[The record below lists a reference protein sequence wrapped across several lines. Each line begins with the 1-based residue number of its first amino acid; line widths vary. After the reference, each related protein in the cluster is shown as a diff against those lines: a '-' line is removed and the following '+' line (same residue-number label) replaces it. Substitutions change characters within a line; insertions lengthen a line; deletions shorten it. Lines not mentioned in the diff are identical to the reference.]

1 MKKNTIIFSGV
12 MAAILTTGAANAA
25 VAKIASQEYVDRQ
38 NTAQTTTITENI
50 TNQVSETLKS
60 YPTTEQVTTTITNEI
75 NTAIAEG
82 GAIDEALADYAT
94 TADLEKKVDTT
105 TMTTELDKKADKT
118 AIADM
123 ETKTSAAATYAV
135 KATEG
140 VANTATQDATKALT
154 AIGTLTELT
163 TTAKGNVVAAVNEI
177 DAAVTANGDA
187 ITAAQT
193 AAEEAASAA
202 TAAQAAAT
210 AAQTAASAAQG
221 DVDALEAVVTNE
233 TTGLA
238 ATKTIADNAATAA
251 AGAKTAADA
260 AQADVDALEGV
271 VTNATTGLAATKT
284 IADNALAATQ
294 TNATEIAKKVN
305 YTDLGALATA
315 APGECAD
322 AESKCVLTFNGT
334 AYGWEV
340 IAR

>member
-193 AAEEAASAA
+193 AA
-202 TAAQAAAT
+202 
-210 AAQTAASAAQG
+210 SAAQG

-305 YTDLGALATA
+305 STDLGALATA

>member
-12 MAAILTTGAANAA
+12 MAAILTAGAANAA
-25 VAKIASQEYVDRQ
+25 VSKIASQEYVDRQ

-50 TNQVSETLKS
+50 TTQFSETLKS

-94 TADLEKKVDTT
+94 
-105 TMTTELDKKADKT
+105 TTELDKKADKT

-260 AQADVDALEGV
+260 AQADVDSLEGV

-284 IADNALAATQ
+284 VADNALAATQ
-294 TNATEIAKKVN
+294 TNAAEIAKKVN
-305 YTDLGALATA
+305 STDLGALATA

>member
-210 AAQTAASAAQG
+210 AAHTA
-221 DVDALEAVVTNE
+221 
-233 TTGLA
+233 
-238 ATKTIADNAATAA
+238 NAATAA

-305 YTDLGALATA
+305 STDLGALATA

>member
-221 DVDALEAVVTNE
+221 DLILWNTTTNYFILI
-233 TTGLA
+233 TYLIFHFKILSSIGR
-238 ATKTIADNAATAA
+238 
-251 AGAKTAADA
+251 
-260 AQADVDALEGV
+260 
-271 VTNATTGLAATKT
+271 
-284 IADNALAATQ
+284 
-294 TNATEIAKKVN
+294 
-305 YTDLGALATA
+305 
-315 APGECAD
+315 P
-322 AESKCVLTFNGT
+322 SS
-334 AYGWEV
+334 
-340 IAR
+340 